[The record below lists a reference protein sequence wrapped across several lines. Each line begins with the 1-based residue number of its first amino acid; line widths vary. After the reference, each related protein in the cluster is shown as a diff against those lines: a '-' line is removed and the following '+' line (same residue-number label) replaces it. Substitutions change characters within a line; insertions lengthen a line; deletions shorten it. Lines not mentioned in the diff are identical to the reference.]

1 MRFIPAC
8 AGSAA
13 DRRLRSARAAVHPR
27 VCGERELSGNTD
39 FEVSGSSPR
48 VRGAQLQIRRVSR
61 RRRFIP
67 ACAGSAGRAQGS
79 GGLRTVHPR
88 VCGERGVRCAGFVC
102 LAVHPR
108 VCGER
113 NSRGTRRT
121 HRRGSSPRVRGAR
134 TICCIFMEQ
143 IRFIP
148 ACAGSAPE
156 RAFGLPGSPVHP
168 RVCGERGGHAAP
180 PASRAGSSPRVRG
193 ALLNAPS
200 GCPDLPFIPA
210 CAGSA
215 GFLLPVLRARPVHPR
230 VCGERPTGESLRLV
244 RVRFIPA
251 CAGSAS
257 EHRSDI
263 LRPTVHPR
271 VCGER
276 DAQAQLRALKHGSSP
291 RVRGAH
297 SVRQGR
303 YVFRRFIPACAGS
316 AHLRLSTTGR
326 RTVHPR
332 VCGERA
338 SCNWSL

>member
-1 MRFIPAC
+1 MCGERNYRYDEFLDEDGSSPRVRGAPGAPRGPGVYERFIPAC
-8 AGSAA
+8 AGSAEFVA
-13 DRRLRSARAAVHPR
+13 LDSFVSRFIPACAGSATPEERAEHIGAVHPR
-27 VCGERELSGNTD
+27 VCGEREL
-39 FEVSGSSPR
+39 
-48 VRGAQLQIRRVSR
+48 
-61 RRRFIP
+61 
-67 ACAGSAGRAQGS
+67 
-79 GGLRTVHPR
+79 
-88 VCGERGVRCAGFVC
+88 FVVY
-102 LAVHPR
+102 LW
-108 VCGER
+108 
-113 NSRGTRRT
+113 NKY
-121 HRRGSSPRVRGAR
+121 
-134 TICCIFMEQ
+134 
-143 IRFIP
+143 
-148 ACAGSAPE
+148 
-156 RAFGLPGSPVHP
+156 
-168 RVCGERGGHAAP
+168 
-180 PASRAGSSPRVRG
+180 GSSPRVRG

-200 GCPDLPFIPA
+200 GCPDLRFIPA